1 MLGSQSEFMPLF
13 VFIFFY
19 FIVLYFVLDELTEE
33 PSESILDT
41 NYFLS
46 NVSQITKIVETT
58 GSKIISGGLDTLE
71 TVGKKTLE
79 VLQDGDPGL
88 RKKRAIFFQNTEKIN
103 LSQVFEFIKI
113 YYIIIIYKYKYLI
126 IKY

>member
-1 MLGSQSEFMPLF
+1 M
-13 VFIFFY
+13 VIHNTFY
-19 FIVLYFVLDELTEE
+19 FYCFFIVLYYALDEITEE
-33 PSESILDT
+33 PSKSILDT

-71 TVGKKTLE
+71 TVGKKTIE

-113 YYIIIIYKYKYLI
+113 YILC
-126 IKY
+126 

>member
-1 MLGSQSEFMPLF
+1 MASADKEKIDTLNGKNSLY
-13 VFIFFY
+13 Y
-19 FIVLYFVLDELTEE
+19 FKLYILYIHIYVLDKTKEE
-33 PSESILDT
+33 STESILGT

-58 GSKIISGGLDTLE
+58 GSIIINGGLDTLE

-88 RKKRAIFFQNTEKIN
+88 RKKRAFFQNTEKIN
-103 LSQVFEFIKI
+103 LSQVCMH
-113 YYIIIIYKYKYLI
+113 
-126 IKY
+126 

>member
-1 MLGSQSEFMPLF
+1 LKETKVNGNNIYLH
-13 VFIFFY
+13 IYNY
-19 FIVLYFVLDELTEE
+19 FLQYSLCGFLDELTKE
-33 PSESILDT
+33 PSESLLDT

-113 YYIIIIYKYKYLI
+113 YIIIK
-126 IKY
+126 

>member
-1 MLGSQSEFMPLF
+1 MVIKFYLSTYFLIYCSVPV
-13 VFIFFY
+13 VFY
-19 FIVLYFVLDELTEE
+19 LDKLTEE

-103 LSQVFEFIKI
+103 LSQVYSLK
-113 YYIIIIYKYKYLI
+113 YII
-126 IKY
+126 

>member
-1 MLGSQSEFMPLF
+1 MG
-13 VFIFFY
+13 
-19 FIVLYFVLDELTEE
+19 
-33 PSESILDT
+33 T

-46 NVSQITKIVETT
+46 NVSQITKIVEST

-88 RKKRAIFFQNTEKIN
+88 RKKRALFFQNSEKIN
-103 LSQVFEFIKI
+103 LSQVHHICMLSRKNVNV
-113 YYIIIIYKYKYLI
+113 
-126 IKY
+126 

>member
-1 MLGSQSEFMPLF
+1 MSLF
-13 VFIFFY
+13 VCIFSY
-19 FIVLYFVLDELTEE
+19 FVLYFVVDELTVE

-103 LSQVFEFIKI
+103 LSQVFEFIKT
-113 YYIIIIYKYKYLI
+113 YYIK
-126 IKY
+126 